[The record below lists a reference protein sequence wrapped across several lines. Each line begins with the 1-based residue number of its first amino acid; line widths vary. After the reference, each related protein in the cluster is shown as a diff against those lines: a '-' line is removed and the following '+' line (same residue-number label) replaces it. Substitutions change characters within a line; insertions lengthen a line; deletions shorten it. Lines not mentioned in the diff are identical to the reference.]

1 MPEAT
6 SASTPTTR
14 ADAAAAHR
22 VSRLTCRSRSAR
34 WSWED
39 TRAYNP
45 SPPSSGG
52 LASAADWTKIVPEG
66 VCSAGTGSLPSR
78 NHFHAVW

>member
-1 MPEAT
+1 MRTKVIFAT
-6 SASTPTTR
+6 VRGPGGP
-14 ADAAAAHR
+14 
-22 VSRLTCRSRSAR
+22 VAR

-39 TRAYNP
+39 TRAYSP
-45 SPPSSGG
+45 SPPPGG
-52 LASAADWTKIVPEG
+52 GPASAWTRIVPEG